1 MALSSLLPPHCQP
14 PSSRLSAVISSS
26 YLRAATAAS
35 RLPLGYLSQAISS
48 GHLLQRPPSSARP
61 PLPAISLGY
70 LSQAVFPLFSS
81 FSFAFLRAA
90 TAAHYNR
97 SDLAGH
103 SSMQRIHKMH
113 SVPFTRLRELS
124 VISTSI
130 GHTCLHLP
138 QCRHFSSSFFTRS
151 SAQ

>member
-35 RLPLGYLSQAISS
+35 RLP
-48 GHLLQRPPSSARP
+48 
-61 PLPAISLGY
+61 LGY

>member
-35 RLPLGYLSQAISS
+35 RLPLGYLSQA
-48 GHLLQRPPSSARP
+48 
-61 PLPAISLGY
+61 
-70 LSQAVFPLFSS
+70 VFPLLSS
-81 FSFAFLRAA
+81 FAFAFLRAA